1 MDLII
6 QYRWTSMWLAYVA
19 YLIVVVN
26 WIGW

>member
-6 QYRWTSMWLAYVA
+6 HYRWTSMWLAYVG

-26 WIGW
+26 WVGR